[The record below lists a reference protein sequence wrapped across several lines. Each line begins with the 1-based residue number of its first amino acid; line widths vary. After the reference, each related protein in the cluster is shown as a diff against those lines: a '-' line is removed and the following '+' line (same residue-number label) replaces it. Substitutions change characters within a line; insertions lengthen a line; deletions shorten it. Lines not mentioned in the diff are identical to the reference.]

1 MTFAEAL
8 AALEQRTDDALG
20 RLEQDGQ
27 WAEAL
32 ARYQAAGAELEALAI
47 PRADAAFKPARRL
60 RAFLY
65 LRQANALRAL
75 GRHAEAQPLAD
86 LELSAAMASGDRLS
100 ISRAMFSLGT
110 TCVANGEVERGLKLL
125 ADAGPMFA
133 HHDDVEHR
141 EGLGWWHI
149 VQADLSNL
157 NISPAAPEQALTDA
171 DAALSILRPLENWPG
186 VARAH
191 LARAAALTRLERPAE
206 ARVAETAGRMAEALA
221 ANYRPPE
228 HRHEPHEYPLGPC
241 DPPPQP

>member
-1 MTFAEAL
+1 MSYSDAL
-8 AALEQRTDDALG
+8 ADLEQRTDEALG
-20 RLEQDGQ
+20 HLEQNGQ

-32 ARYQAAGAELEALAI
+32 ARYQAAGAELDALAI
-47 PRADAAFKPARRL
+47 PRADAAYKPARRL
-60 RAFLY
+60 QAFLY

-110 TCVANGEVERGLKLL
+110 TCVANGEVARGLKLL

-149 VQADLSNL
+149 IQADLSNL
-157 NISPAAPEQALTDA
+157 NISPAAPDQALKDA
-171 DAALSILRPLENWPG
+171 EAALALLRPLENWPG
-186 VARAH
+186 VSRAH
-191 LARAAALTRLERPAE
+191 LARAAALTRLDRPAE

-221 ANYRPPE
+221 ANYRPRE
-228 HRHEPHEYPLGPC
+228 HSHAPPAYPLGPC
-241 DPPPQP
+241 DPPKQP